1 MMLCTFSGTS
11 PLSSWFEDDC
21 SIPPYSNQVSIT
33 IITQGFE
40 NAFLGMLVTSCASQ
54 ESDFD
59 VSVFLEELLG
69 FSDCAHR
76 DPTFSYL

>member
-1 MMLCTFSGTS
+1 MLCAFSRSS

-21 SIPPYSNQVSIT
+21 SISSYSNQVRIT

-40 NAFLGMLVTSCASQ
+40 NAFLGMLVASCTSQ

-69 FSDCAHR
+69 FSDSALR
-76 DPTFSYL
+76 DPAFSYL